1 MFRGKH
7 SGINKPTDSN
17 RFFAF
22 VSVCKYDIHYREVI
36 CMRSTNKPFSITE
49 SRNRIRAILDAEN
62 YNEEVEN
69 IPLEDNVGL
78 KSGYYVNAMIIS
90 VDLRDSTG
98 LIKRFQKRVVA
109 RILRAYISELTAI
122 MNSPKSCRYLSIQ
135 GDGMFGVYNCRNK
148 EEIIE
153 AYLIAPAINSVI
165 KLLNKEF
172 ERKGYSYEMKVGIGL
187 DMTKILMIKGGFR
200 GESINEILWIGEA
213 INTATHIA
221 KTMNKEISNPIGMTE
236 SIYAVLTKHDQS
248 LYRLQYSLKLL
259 RNIYIGSVVLT
270 KYDDFTGSY

>member
-1 MFRGKH
+1 
-7 SGINKPTDSN
+7 
-17 RFFAF
+17 
-22 VSVCKYDIHYREVI
+22 
-36 CMRSTNKPFSITE
+36 MRSTNKPFSITE